1 MQFALDPIPTSRES
15 VAEDRRRLRRAVA
28 ITGWF
33 LVLLWLIALAQW
45 TFGFDPGDFG
55 VRPRIPA
62 GLIGVLTAPLFHS
75 GFGHL
80 FANSSALLVL
90 GVIALRVYPR
100 AMRFGLP
107 LIWIGSGLLVWW
119 LARSSSHIGASGITH
134 GLMFFVFG
142 LGLLRHD
149 RLAIVASMVVFFLYG
164 SMVYTVLPGDPGIS
178 WEYHLFGALTGL
190 VAAFLLR
197 GVDPMPVPRQYS
209 WEREDEESLVE
220 GEEVDQEFYD
230 YEEFDL
236 FEPESD
242 FPSRREH
249 ADVGDG
255 RRD

>member
-190 VAAFLLR
+190 VAAFLLH
-197 GVDPMPVPRQYS
+197 GVDPMPEPRQYS
-209 WEREDEESLVE
+209 WEREDEEDLVE
-220 GEEVDQEFYD
+220 DEEFDKEFYD